1 MKIAALLIS
10 LLRFDKNATKVFIRI
25 NNRILGMPIV
35 SLSLPDQMVE
45 AMDRIQESVGFSG
58 RSELVRAA
66 IRLLLEDTKAKD
78 GLSGMANAVIVV
90 GHARDDEEP
99 VTRLKHK
106 YEAIVRTHVHVKVSH
121 EDCVEVFVLAGEGKD
136 IASMTKE
143 FEKERKIRSVKLLQ
157 V

>member
-1 MKIAALLIS
+1 
-10 LLRFDKNATKVFIRI
+10 
-25 NNRILGMPIV
+25 MPIV
-35 SLSLPDQMVE
+35 SLSLPEQMVS
-45 AMDRIQESVGFSG
+45 AMDQIQESVGFSG

-66 IRLLLEDTKAKD
+66 IRLLLEDTKMKD
-78 GLSGMANAVIVV
+78 AFTGKANAVIVV

-106 YEAIVRTHVHVKVSH
+106 FEEIVRTHVHVKVSH
-121 EDCVEVFVLAGEGKD
+121 EDCVEVFVLSGEGRA
-136 IASMTKE
+136 ISSMAKE

>member
-1 MKIAALLIS
+1 
-10 LLRFDKNATKVFIRI
+10 
-25 NNRILGMPIV
+25 MPIV
-35 SLSLPDQMVE
+35 SLSLPDRMLK
-45 AMDRIQESVGFSG
+45 AMDEIQYSVGFSG
-58 RSELVRAA
+58 RSELVRAG

-78 GLSGMANAVIVV
+78 AITGKANAVIVV

-106 YEAIVRTHVHVKVSH
+106 FEDIVRTHIHVKVSH
-121 EDCVEVFVLAGEGKD
+121 EDCIELFVLAGDGKD
-136 IASMTKE
+136 IVSMTKE

>member
-1 MKIAALLIS
+1 
-10 LLRFDKNATKVFIRI
+10 V
-25 NNRILGMPIV
+25 PII
-35 SLSLPDQMVE
+35 SLSLPDQMVKS
-45 AMDRIQESVGFSG
+45 MDEIQDSVGFSG

-66 IRLLLEDTKAKD
+66 IRLLLEDTRAKD
-78 GLSGMANAVIVV
+78 ALTGKANAVIVV

-99 VTRLKHK
+99 VTRLKHRF
-106 YEAIVRTHVHVKVSH
+106 EDIVRTHVHVKVSH

-143 FEKERKIRSVKLLQ
+143 FEKERKIRTVRLLQ

>member
-1 MKIAALLIS
+1 
-10 LLRFDKNATKVFIRI
+10 
-25 NNRILGMPIV
+25 
-35 SLSLPDQMVE
+35 MVK
-45 AMDRIQESVGFSG
+45 AMDQIQESVGFSG

-66 IRLLLEDTKAKD
+66 IRLLLEDTKGKD
-78 GLSGMANAVIVV
+78 ALSGQANALIVV

-106 YEAIVRTHVHVKVSH
+106 YEDIVRTHVHVKVSH
-121 EDCVEVFVLAGEGKD
+121 QDCVEVFVLSGDGRQ